1 MKFYIVDNTD
11 PLAMTYQK
19 IFPDLF
25 SPEEEIPLPVREHF
39 RYPQDLF
46 EIQTEIYSIYH
57 MNNPEVFYNKEDL
70 WNISNERY
78 AGSNVRVEPY
88 YIIIKLPDQER
99 EEFVLMLPFT
109 PVNKNNMI
117 AWMAAR
123 SDGENYG
130 ELLVYRFSKD
140 RLIYGPMQV
149 ESRIDQEPEISQLL
163 SLWSQRG
170 SQVIRGNML
179 VIPIEESILYVEP
192 VFLQAENSQLP
203 ELKRIVVAYENRIV
217 MKQNLDEALEA
228 IFGMAPAVDIDEEL
242 EEEFIEEVG
251 ELEIDDETE
260 TIDDLDDREIP
271 ETVT

>member
-1 MKFYIVDNTD
+1 
-11 PLAMTYQK
+11 
-19 IFPDLF
+19 
-25 SPEEEIPLPVREHF
+25 
-39 RYPQDLF
+39 
-46 EIQTEIYSIYH
+46 

-70 WNISNERY
+70 WNIANERY
-78 AGSNVRVEPY
+78 AGSTVRVEPY
-88 YIIIKLPDQER
+88 YIIIKLPDEER

-109 PVNKNNMI
+109 PVNRNNMI

-123 SDGENYG
+123 SDGDNYG
-130 ELLVYRFSKD
+130 ELLLYRFSKD

-271 ETVT
+271 ETVTELSLKAMELYESANESAQSGDWASYGNYLEELKNILEKLNEIAQ